1 MKLSIIVPVYNTEKY
16 LARCLDSL
24 ILKGYGDNCGQYE
37 IIAVNDGSSDGS
49 RGIMEDYE
57 RQFPGLVRPLDTPN
71 GGLGHARNVG
81 MAAAQGE
88 YLLFVDSDDWLAEG
102 AMEEI
107 LEAVEMPF
115 DVGIFDF
122 VHVDQEG
129 RELASFSGCNREGMF
144 TLAEHPTLL
153 HSPLNSCNKI
163 WRRSLFTG
171 NGFTFPVRLW
181 YEDVATTPNLWLQA
195 KAICYF
201 PRPWYCYLQRLGSIT
216 NTRTAER
223 NLEMITAFDMV
234 LDYYRS
240 QGAYDRYHEELEYMA
255 FYHAYLTS
263 ITRVNLIDPTSGI
276 QERLLDNF
284 VTKFPAYRGNR
295 YYLAAP
301 QKYKLLDRLM
311 RKKQWR
317 LVNLLM
323 TTNKKWKGR

>member
-57 RQFPGLVRPLDTPN
+57 RKFPGLVRPLDTPN

-129 RELASFSGCNREGMF
+129 RELASFSGCNREGIF

-153 HSPLNSCNKI
+153 HCPLNSCNKI

>member
-57 RQFPGLVRPLDTPN
+57 RQFPGLVRLLDTPN

-129 RELASFSGCNREGMF
+129 RELASFSGCNREGIF
-144 TLAEHPTLL
+144 TLDEHPTLL
-153 HSPLNSCNKI
+153 HCPLNSCNKI

-323 TTNKKWKGR
+323 TANKKWKGR